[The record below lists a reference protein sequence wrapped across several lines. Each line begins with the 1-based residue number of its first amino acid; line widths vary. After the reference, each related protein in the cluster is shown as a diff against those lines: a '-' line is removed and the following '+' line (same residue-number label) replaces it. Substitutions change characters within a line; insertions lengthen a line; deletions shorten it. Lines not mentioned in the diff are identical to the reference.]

1 MNPADLANLVQALS
15 TIAGVLQQLGVPGL
29 VALVLA
35 APAAVLITVLVLNHL
50 QERKTATMLE
60 VYRQDMTKLVEES
73 RVEAMKQLEVYRAD
87 TQSILRT
94 LGKEHSETAQFYR
107 DNVELVKNYERIAD
121 DLSDLVSTN
130 VQVLERLAGKIENNM
145 YCPVA
150 RERARGQK

>member
-60 VYRQDMTKLVEES
+60 VYRQDMTRLVEES
-73 RVEAMKQLEVYRAD
+73 RGEALKQLEVYRAD
-87 TQSILRT
+87 TQNILRI
-94 LGKEHSETAQFYR
+94 LGKEHSETAQYYK

-150 RERARGQK
+150 RERARGSK